1 MAMGGVFEK
10 GGSQEVA
17 TPTAIARLKMEGA
30 YILCNVIEIIWQRK
44 VTKTKKGR
52 PTSPFRLQI
61 TLAHSCKKHI
71 GLFV

>member
-1 MAMGGVFEK
+1 
-10 GGSQEVA
+10 
-17 TPTAIARLKMEGA
+17 MEGA